1 MISKIEQKIND
12 FIKNIRVLAMAKNGL
27 EVLQYIAQHNNSK
40 VLAQFNQAYNLID
53 DDNKHLMNSIGS
65 KKEGVMIAKNINEAI
80 IIINDIPDQ
89 ITNKTELL
97 DMLRDCA
104 TSFAPEEMS
113 NAFFAISQNES
124 LLSQQ
129 ILLLDTIWIE
139 YCSN

>member
-1 MISKIEQKIND
+1 
-12 FIKNIRVLAMAKNGL
+12 
-27 EVLQYIAQHNNSK
+27 
-40 VLAQFNQAYNLID
+40 
-53 DDNKHLMNSIGS
+53 
-65 KKEGVMIAKNINEAI
+65 MIAKNINEAI